1 MARQQSVYRRF
12 YLHSKTKV
20 IMMTEEKY
28 NLVKMYERSFKENWE
43 LPAVTDYGTDVTLTY
58 GQLAIN
64 IEKLHILFKECGIKK
79 NDKIA
84 VMGRNNSNWVA
95 VFLATITYG
104 AIIVPILQD
113 FRANDAI
120 HIINHSGSKLLFISD
135 INWEGIDLD
144 QIPNVLAAVSLN
156 DWHPISLA
164 LDPKKINYDA
174 IAALYKKKHPE
185 GYWADDVHFDERGN
199 DQIGSINY
207 TSGTTGFSK
216 GVITPLNALAG
227 NVRYGMEKGLTFK
240 GARHVTFLPLA
251 HAYGCA
257 FDFLC
262 CLAAGGHT
270 YLVGRT
276 PSPKIL
282 LKAFSEIKPTLILSV
297 PLILEKIYKKM
308 IVPQIQKAP
317 VSWVLKVPF
326 LDEVVCSKIREQL
339 VQAFGGEFKQMIIGG
354 APLNPEV
361 EAFLRRIK
369 FPMSVGYGMTECAP
383 LITFTPF
390 DEGAKLY
397 SCGKPLPGIM
407 EVRIDNPNEEGI
419 GEVVVHGENTML
431 GYYKNPQATKESFT
445 KDGWLRTGDL
455 GQLDEDGFLYI
466 KGRCKTML
474 LGPSGQNIYPEE
486 IEAKI
491 NNMPYVLESLVLQQE
506 DNRLVALVCPDYNE
520 VDASGMTPEE
530 LNEQMEEARKQVNS
544 ELAAYEQVAIVKLY
558 PHEFE
563 KTPKKS
569 IKRFLYTNMV

>member
-1 MARQQSVYRRF
+1 
-12 YLHSKTKV
+12 
-20 IMMTEEKY
+20 MMTDEKY
-28 NLVKMYERSFKENWE
+28 NFVKMYERSFRENWDE
-43 LPAVTDYGTDVTLTY
+43 PAVTDYGTDVTLTY

-64 IEKLHILFKECGIKK
+64 IEKLHILFKECGVKK

-84 VMGRNNSNWVA
+84 VMGKNNSNWVA
-95 VFLATITYG
+95 VYLATVTYG

-120 HIINHSGSKLLFISD
+120 HIINHSESKLLFISD
-135 INWEGIDLD
+135 INWEGIELD
-144 QIPNVLAAVSLN
+144 QIPKVKATVSLN
-156 DWHPISLA
+156 DWHPITLA
-164 LDPKKINYDA
+164 LDPKKINYEA
-174 IAALYKKKHPE
+174 IGMIFKEKHPE
-185 GYWADDVHFDERGN
+185 GYWAKDVHFDERAN
-199 DQIGSINY
+199 SEIGSINY

-216 GVITPLNALAG
+216 GVIMPLNGLAG
-227 NVRYGMEKGLTFK
+227 NVRYGLESGIAHK
-240 GARHVTFLPLA
+240 GARFVTFLPLA

-257 FDFLC
+257 FDFLS

-270 YLVGRT
+270 WLVGRT

-282 LKAFSEIKPTLILSV
+282 LNAFAEVKPTVILSV

-308 IVPQIQKAP
+308 IVPQIQKPP

-339 VQAFGGEFKQMIIGG
+339 VQAFGGEFSQMIIGG

-361 EAFLRRIK
+361 EAFLHRIK
-369 FPMSVGYGMTECAP
+369 FPVSVGYGMTECAP
-383 LITFTPF
+383 LICYTPIN
-390 DEGAKLY
+390 EGPKMY
-397 SCGKPLPGIM
+397 SCGRPLPGIM
-407 EVRIDNPNEEGI
+407 EVKILDPNEEGI
-419 GEVVVHGENTML
+419 GEVVVRGENTMT
-431 GYYKNPQATKESFT
+431 GYYKNAQATKEAFT

-506 DNRLVALVCPDYNE
+506 DTRLVALICPDYNE
-520 VDASGMTPEE
+520 VDADGLTAEQLE
-530 LNEQMEEARKQVNS
+530 EQMEDARKQVNS
-544 ELAAYEQVAIVKLY
+544 ELAAYEQISIVKLY

>member
-1 MARQQSVYRRF
+1 
-12 YLHSKTKV
+12 
-20 IMMTEEKY
+20 MMTEEKY
-28 NLVKMYERSFKENWE
+28 NFVKYYERSFRENWDME
-43 LPAVTDYGTDVTLTY
+43 AVTDYGTDVTLTY

-64 IEKLHILFKECGIKK
+64 IRKLHILFSECGIKK

-84 VMGRNNSNWVA
+84 VMGKNNSNWVA
-95 VFLATITYG
+95 VYLATITYG

-120 HIINHSGSKLLFISD
+120 HIINHSESKLLFISD

-144 QIPNVLAAVSLN
+144 QIPKVKAAISLN

-164 LDPKKINYDA
+164 LDPQKINYDA
-174 IAALYKKKHPE
+174 IAAKFKTEYPD
-185 GYWADDVHFDERGN
+185 GYRAKDVHYDERPN
-199 DQIGSINY
+199 SEIGSINY

-227 NVRYGMEKGLTFK
+227 NVRYGLESGIAFK
-240 GARHVTFLPLA
+240 GSRFVTFLPLA

-257 FDFLC
+257 FDFLS

-270 YLVGRT
+270 WLIGRT

-282 LKAFSEIKPTLILSV
+282 LKAFGEVKPTVILSV

-308 IVPQIQKAP
+308 IVPQIQKPP

-326 LDEVVCSKIREQL
+326 LDEVVCAKIREQL
-339 VQAFGGEFKQMIIGG
+339 VQAFGGEFSQMIIGG

-361 EAFLRRIK
+361 EAFLYRIK
-369 FPMSVGYGMTECAP
+369 FPVSVGYGMTECAP
-383 LITFTPF
+383 LICYTPIN
-390 DEGAKLY
+390 EGPRMF
-397 SCGKPLPGIM
+397 SCGRPLPGIM
-407 EVRIDNPNEEGI
+407 EVKILDPNEQGI
-419 GEVVVHGENTML
+419 GEVVVRGENTMQ
-431 GYYKNPQATKESFT
+431 GYYKNPKVTKESFT

-455 GQLDEDGFLYI
+455 GQLDEDGYLYI

-520 VDASGMTPEE
+520 VDASGLTR
-530 LNEQMEEARKQVNS
+530 EQLDETMEDARKQVNS
-544 ELAAYEQVAIVKLY
+544 ELAAYEQISIVKLY

>member
-1 MARQQSVYRRF
+1 
-12 YLHSKTKV
+12 
-20 IMMTEEKY
+20 MMTEEKY
-28 NLVKMYERSFKENWE
+28 NFVKMYERSFRENWDE
-43 LPAVTDYGTDVTLTY
+43 PAVTDYGTDVTLTY

-64 IEKLHILFKECGIKK
+64 IEKLHILFKECGVKK

-84 VMGRNNSNWVA
+84 VMGKNNSNWVA
-95 VFLATITYG
+95 VYLAAVTYG

-120 HIINHSGSKLLFISD
+120 HIINHSESKLLFISD

-144 QIPNVLAAVSLN
+144 QIPKVKAAVSLN

-164 LDPKKINYDA
+164 LDPKKINYEA
-174 IAALYKKKHPE
+174 IGAKFKEKHTE
-185 GYWADDVHFDERGN
+185 GYWAKDVHFDERAN
-199 DQIGSINY
+199 SEIGSINY

-216 GVITPLNALAG
+216 GVIMPLNGLAG
-227 NVRYGMEKGLTFK
+227 NVRYGLESGIAHK
-240 GARHVTFLPLA
+240 GARFVTFLPLA

-257 FDFLC
+257 FDFLS

-270 YLVGRT
+270 WLVGRT

-282 LKAFSEIKPTLILSV
+282 LKAFAEVKPTVILSV

-308 IVPQIQKAP
+308 IVPQIQKPP

-339 VQAFGGEFKQMIIGG
+339 VQAFGGEFSQMIIGG

-361 EAFLRRIK
+361 EAFLHRIK
-369 FPMSVGYGMTECAP
+369 FPVSVGYGMTECAP
-383 LITFTPF
+383 LICYTPIT
-390 DEGAKLY
+390 EGPKMY
-397 SCGKPLPGIM
+397 SCGRPLPGIM
-407 EVRIDNPNEEGI
+407 EVKILDPNEEGI
-419 GEVVVHGENTML
+419 GEVVVRGENTMT
-431 GYYKNPQATKESFT
+431 GYYKNPQATKEAFT

-455 GQLDEDGFLYI
+455 GQLDEDGFLFI

-506 DNRLVALVCPDYNE
+506 DTRLVALICPDYNE
-520 VDASGMTPEE
+520 VDADGLTREQ
-530 LNEQMEEARKQVNS
+530 LDEQMEDARKQVNS
-544 ELAAYEQVAIVKLY
+544 ELAAYEQISIVKLY

>member
-1 MARQQSVYRRF
+1 
-12 YLHSKTKV
+12 
-20 IMMTEEKY
+20 MMTEEKY
-28 NLVKMYERSFKENWE
+28 NFVKYFERSLREHWD
-43 LPAVTDYGTDVTLTY
+43 LDAVTDYDTQVTLTY
-58 GQLAIN
+58 GRLAIN
-64 IEKLHILFKECGIKK
+64 IAKLHILFAECGIKK

-84 VMGRNNSNWVA
+84 VMGRNNSNWIA
-95 VFLATITYG
+95 VYLATVTYG

-113 FRANDAI
+113 FHANDAI
-120 HIINHSGSKLLFISD
+120 HIINHSESKLLFISNL
-135 INWEGIDLD
+135 NWEGIDLD

-156 DWHPISLA
+156 DWHPFSLA
-164 LDPKKINYDA
+164 LDPKRINYDA
-174 IAALYKKKHPE
+174 IAELFKKKYPN
-185 GYWADDVHFDERGN
+185 GYHAEDVHYEERAN
-199 DQIGSINY
+199 SEIGSINY

-216 GVITPLNALAG
+216 GVIMPLNGLAG
-227 NVRYGMEKGLTFK
+227 NIRYGIESHLTFE

-257 FDFLC
+257 FDFLA

-270 YLVGRT
+270 WLIGRT

-282 LKAFSEIKPTLILSV
+282 LKAFDEIKPTLILSV

-308 IVPQIQKAP
+308 IVPQIQKPP

-326 LDEVVCSKIREQL
+326 LDEVVCGKIREQL
-339 VQAFGGEFKQMIIGG
+339 VQAFGGEFRQMIIGG

-361 EAFLRRIK
+361 EAFLTRIK

-383 LITFTPF
+383 LICFTPY
-390 DEGAKLY
+390 DEGSKVF
-397 SCGKPLPGIM
+397 SCGKPLAGIM
-407 EVRIDNPNEEGI
+407 EVKILDPNEEGI
-419 GEVVVHGENTML
+419 GEIVTRGENTMT
-431 GYYKNPQATKESFT
+431 GYFKNPKATRESFT

-455 GQLDEDGFLYI
+455 GMIDEDGFLYI

-491 NNMPYVLESLVLQQE
+491 NNMPFVLESLVLQQE

-520 VDASGMTPEE
+520 VDASGMTPEQFDE
-530 LNEQMEEARKQVNS
+530 YMEDARKQVNS
-544 ELAAYEQVAIVKLY
+544 ELAAYEQIAVVKLY

-569 IKRFLYTNMV
+569 IKRFLYTNMVK

>member
-1 MARQQSVYRRF
+1 
-12 YLHSKTKV
+12 
-20 IMMTEEKY
+20 MMTDEKY
-28 NLVKMYERSFKENWE
+28 NFVKMYERSLRDNWE
-43 LPAVTDYGTDVTLTY
+43 SPAVTDYGSDVTLTY

-64 IEKLHILFKECGIKK
+64 IEKLHILFEECGIKK

-84 VMGRNNSNWVA
+84 VMGKNNSNWVA
-95 VFLATITYG
+95 VYLSTITYG

-120 HIINHSGSKLLFISD
+120 HIINHSESKLLFISD

-144 QIPNVLAAVSLN
+144 QIPKVKAAVSLN

-164 LDPKKINYDA
+164 LDPKKINFEA
-174 IAALYKKKHPE
+174 IAEKFKAKHPD
-185 GYWADDVHFDERGN
+185 GYWAKDVHFDERSN
-199 DQIGSINY
+199 EEIGSINY

-227 NVRYGMEKGLTFK
+227 NVRYGLDSKIVYKGSRF
-240 GARHVTFLPLA
+240 VTFLPLA

-257 FDFLC
+257 FDFLA

-270 YLVGRT
+270 WLVGRT

-282 LKAFSEIKPTLILSV
+282 LRAFAEIKPTLILSV

-308 IVPQIQKAP
+308 IVPQIQKPP

-326 LDEVVCSKIREQL
+326 LDEVICSKIREQL
-339 VQAFGGEFKQMIIGG
+339 VQAFGGEFSQIIIGG

-361 EAFLRRIK
+361 EAFLHRIK
-369 FPMSVGYGMTECAP
+369 FPMTVGYGMTECAP
-383 LITFTPF
+383 LISFTPYS
-390 DEGAKLY
+390 EGGKLY
-397 SCGKPLPGIM
+397 SCGRPLDGIM
-407 EVRIDNPNEEGI
+407 EVKILNPNSEGI
-419 GEVVVHGENTML
+419 GEIVTRGENTMT
-431 GYYKNPQATKESFT
+431 GYYKNPQATKDVFT

-455 GQLDEDGFLYI
+455 GMLDEDGYLYI

-506 DNRLVALVCPDYNE
+506 DNRLVALICPDYNE
-520 VDASGMTPEE
+520 VDADGLTREQLE
-530 LNEQMEEARKQVNS
+530 EQMEDSRKQVNS
-544 ELAAYEQVAIVKLY
+544 ELAAYEQIAIVKLY

>member
-1 MARQQSVYRRF
+1 MN
-12 YLHSKTKV
+12 
-20 IMMTEEKY
+20 EEKY
-28 NLVKMYERSFKENWE
+28 NFVKFYERSFRQNWDD
-43 LPAVTDYGTDVTLTY
+43 PAVTDYGTDVTLTY

-64 IEKLHILFKECGIKK
+64 IEKLHILFEACGIKK

-84 VMGRNNSNWVA
+84 VMGKNNSNWVA
-95 VFLATITYG
+95 VYLATITYG

-120 HIINHSGSKLLFISD
+120 HIINHSESKLVFISD

-144 QIPNVLAAVSLN
+144 QIPKVKAAISLN

-164 LDPKKINYDA
+164 LDPKKINYEA
-174 IAALYKKKHPE
+174 VAQKFKEKHPE
-185 GYWADDVHFDERGN
+185 GYRAEDVHYDERPN
-199 DQIGSINY
+199 SEVGSINY

-227 NVRYGMEKGLTFK
+227 NVRYGLESGIAFK
-240 GARHVTFLPLA
+240 GSRFVTFLPLA

-257 FDFLC
+257 FDFLS

-270 YLVGRT
+270 WLVGRT

-282 LKAFSEIKPTLILSV
+282 LKAFAEVKPTVILSV

-308 IVPQIQKAP
+308 IVPQIQKPP

-339 VQAFGGEFKQMIIGG
+339 VQAFGGEFSQMIIGG

-361 EAFLRRIK
+361 EAFLYRIK
-369 FPMSVGYGMTECAP
+369 FPVSVGYGMTECAP
-383 LITFTPF
+383 LICYTPIN
-390 DEGAKLY
+390 EGPRKF
-397 SCGKPLPGIM
+397 SCGRPLPGIM
-407 EVRIDNPNEEGI
+407 EVKIQDPNSEGI
-419 GEVVVHGENTML
+419 GEVVVRGENTMT
-431 GYYKNPQATKESFT
+431 GYYKNPQVTKESFT

-455 GQLDEDGFLYI
+455 GQIDEDGFLYI

-520 VDASGMTPEE
+520 VDASGLSSEQLEE
-530 LNEQMEEARKQVNS
+530 AMEDARKQVNS
-544 ELAAYEQVAIVKLY
+544 ELAAYEQISLFKLY

>member
-1 MARQQSVYRRF
+1 
-12 YLHSKTKV
+12 
-20 IMMTEEKY
+20 MMTEEKY
-28 NLVKMYERSFKENWE
+28 NFVKYYERSFRENWDME
-43 LPAVTDYGTDVTLTY
+43 AVTDYGTDVTLTY

-64 IEKLHILFKECGIKK
+64 IRKLHILFSECGIKK

-84 VMGRNNSNWVA
+84 VMGKNNSNWVA
-95 VFLATITYG
+95 VYLATITYG

-120 HIINHSGSKLLFISD
+120 HIINHSESKLLFISD

-144 QIPNVLAAVSLN
+144 QIPKVKAAISLN

-174 IAALYKKKHPE
+174 IAAKFKTEYPD
-185 GYWADDVHFDERGN
+185 GYRAKDVHYDERPN
-199 DQIGSINY
+199 SEIGSINY

-227 NVRYGMEKGLTFK
+227 NVRYGLESGIAFK
-240 GARHVTFLPLA
+240 GSRFVTFLPLA

-257 FDFLC
+257 FDFLS

-270 YLVGRT
+270 WLIGRT

-282 LKAFSEIKPTLILSV
+282 LKAFGEVKPTVILSV

-308 IVPQIQKAP
+308 IVPQIQKPP

-326 LDEVVCSKIREQL
+326 LDEVVCAKIREQL
-339 VQAFGGEFKQMIIGG
+339 VQAFGGEFSQMIIGG

-361 EAFLRRIK
+361 EAFLYRIK
-369 FPMSVGYGMTECAP
+369 FPVSVGYGMTECAP
-383 LITFTPF
+383 LICYTPIN
-390 DEGAKLY
+390 EGPRMF
-397 SCGKPLPGIM
+397 SCGRPLPGIM
-407 EVRIDNPNEEGI
+407 EVKILDPNEQGI
-419 GEVVVHGENTML
+419 GEVVVRGENTMQ
-431 GYYKNPQATKESFT
+431 GYYKNPKVTKESFT

-455 GQLDEDGFLYI
+455 GQLDEDGYLYI

-520 VDASGMTPEE
+520 VDASGLTR
-530 LNEQMEEARKQVNS
+530 EQLDETMEDARKQVNS
-544 ELAAYEQVAIVKLY
+544 ELAAYEQISIVKLY

>member
-1 MARQQSVYRRF
+1 
-12 YLHSKTKV
+12 
-20 IMMTEEKY
+20 MMTDEKY
-28 NLVKMYERSFKENWE
+28 NFVKMFERSFRENWE
-43 LPAVTDYGTDVTLTY
+43 LPAVTDYGTNVSLTY

-64 IEKLHILFKECGIKK
+64 IEKLHILFKEVGIKK

-84 VMGRNNSNWVA
+84 VMGKNNSNWIA
-95 VFLATITYG
+95 VYLATVTYG

-120 HIINHSGSKLLFISD
+120 HIINHSGSRLLFISD

-144 QIPNVLAAVSLN
+144 QIPKVLATVSLN
-156 DWHPISLA
+156 DWHPITLA
-164 LDPKKINYDA
+164 LNPKKINYDA
-174 IAALYKKKHPE
+174 IAAKFKEKHPD
-185 GYWADDVHFDERGN
+185 GYWAKDVHFDERSN
-199 DQIGSINY
+199 AETASINY

-216 GVITPLNALAG
+216 GVIMPLNGLAG
-227 NVRYGMEKGLTFK
+227 NIRYGMDIHMTYR

-270 YLVGRT
+270 YLIGRT

-282 LKAFSEIKPTLILSV
+282 LKAFAEIKPTIILSV

-339 VQAFGGEFKQMIIGG
+339 VEAFGGEFRQMIIGG

-361 EAFLRRIK
+361 EAFLHRIK

-383 LITFTPF
+383 LIAFTPY
-390 DEGAKLY
+390 DEGSKLY
-397 SCGKPLPGIM
+397 SCGKALPGIM
-407 EVRIDNPNEEGI
+407 EIKILDPNSEGI
-419 GEVVVHGENTML
+419 GEVVVRGENTMT

-445 KDGWLRTGDL
+445 PDGWLRTGDL

-491 NNMPYVLESLVLQQE
+491 NNMPFVLESLVLQQE

-520 VDASGMTPEE
+520 VDASGMTREQLEE
-530 LNEQMEEARKQVNS
+530 YMEDARKQVNS
-544 ELAAYEQVAIVKLY
+544 ELAAYEQISIVKLY

>member
-1 MARQQSVYRRF
+1 
-12 YLHSKTKV
+12 
-20 IMMTEEKY
+20 MMQEEKY
-28 NLVKMYERSFKENWE
+28 NLVKMYERSLRENWE
-43 LPAVTDYGTDVTLTY
+43 RPAVTDYGTTVTLTY

-64 IEKLHILFKECGIKK
+64 IEKLHILFKESGIKK

-84 VMGRNNSNWVA
+84 VMGKNNSNWITVY
-95 VFLATITYG
+95 LATITYG

-120 HIINHSGSKLLFISD
+120 HIINHSGAKLLFISD

-144 QIPNVLAAVSLN
+144 QIPNVLMAVSLN
-156 DWHPISLA
+156 DWHAISMA
-164 LDPKKINYDA
+164 LDPERFNFEA
-174 IAALYKKKHPE
+174 IAQLFREKHPD
-185 GYWADDVHFDERGN
+185 GYWAKDVHFDERSN
-199 DQIGSINY
+199 AEIGSINY

-216 GVITPLNALAG
+216 GVIMPLNGLAG
-227 NVRYGMEKGLTFK
+227 NVRYGMESGMAHRDSRF
-240 GARHVTFLPLA
+240 VTFLPLA

-257 FDFLC
+257 FDFLAC
-262 CLAAGGHT
+262 IAAGGHT
-270 YLVGRT
+270 WLVGRT

-282 LKAFSEIKPTLILSV
+282 LQAFAEIKPTLILSV

-326 LDEVVCSKIREQL
+326 LDEVVCGKIREQL
-339 VQAFGGEFKQMIIGG
+339 IQAFGGEFRQIIIGG

-383 LITFTPF
+383 LICFTPY
-390 DEGAKLY
+390 DEGSKLY
-397 SCGKPLPGIM
+397 SCGKALPGIM
-407 EVRIDNPNEEGI
+407 EVKILDPNEDGV
-419 GEVVVHGENTML
+419 GEVVTRGENTMQ
-431 GYYKNPQATKESFT
+431 GYYKNPQATKDSFT

-491 NNMPYVLESLVLQQE
+491 NNMPFVLESLVLQHE

-520 VDASGMTPEE
+520 VDASGMTR
-530 LNEQMEEARKQVNS
+530 EQLIEYMEDARKQVNS
-544 ELAAYEQVAIVKLY
+544 ELAAYEQIAIVKLY

>member
-1 MARQQSVYRRF
+1 
-12 YLHSKTKV
+12 
-20 IMMTEEKY
+20 MMTDEQY
-28 NLVKMYERSFKENWE
+28 NLVKMYERSFRENWE
-43 LPAVTDYGTDVTLTY
+43 RPAVSDYGTNVTLTY

-64 IEKLHILFKECGIKK
+64 IEKLHILFKECGIKR

-84 VMGRNNSNWVA
+84 VMGKNNSNWIA
-95 VFLATITYG
+95 VYLATITYG

-144 QIPNVLAAVSLN
+144 QIPNVLASVSLN

-164 LDPKKINYDA
+164 FDPTQLNYEA
-174 IAALYKKKHPE
+174 IEAAFKAKHPD
-185 GYWADDVHFDERGN
+185 GYWAKDVHFDERGN

-216 GVITPLNALAG
+216 GVIMPLNGLAG
-227 NVRYGMEKGLTFK
+227 NIRYAFEHHLISNES
-240 GARHVTFLPLA
+240 RHVAFLPLA

-257 FDFLC
+257 FDFLA

-270 YLVGRT
+270 WLIGRT

-282 LKAFSEIKPTLILSV
+282 LKAFAEIKPTIILSV

-308 IVPQIQKAP
+308 IVPQIQKPP

-339 VQAFGGEFKQMIIGG
+339 IQAFGGEFRQMIIGG

-361 EAFLRRIK
+361 EAFLYRIK

-383 LITFTPF
+383 LITFTPY
-390 DEGAKLY
+390 DEGSKLY
-397 SCGKPLPGIM
+397 SCGKPLEGIM
-407 EVRIDNPNEEGI
+407 EVKILDPNEAGI
-419 GEVVVHGENTML
+419 GEVVVRGENTMT
-431 GYYKNPQATKESFT
+431 GYFKNPQATRESFT

-455 GQLDEDGFLYI
+455 GQIDEDGFLYI

-520 VDASGMTPEE
+520 VDASGMT
-530 LNEQMEEARKQVNS
+530 NEQFEEFMEDARKQVNS
-544 ELAAYEQVAIVKLY
+544 ELASYEQISIVKLY

>member
-1 MARQQSVYRRF
+1 
-12 YLHSKTKV
+12 
-20 IMMTEEKY
+20 MMTEEKY
-28 NLVKMYERSFKENWE
+28 NLVKMFERSFRDNWDQE
-43 LPAVTDYGTDVTLTY
+43 AVTDYGTNVTLTY

-64 IEKLHILFKECGIKK
+64 IEKLHILFRECGIQKD
-79 NDKIA
+79 DKIA
-84 VMGRNNSNWVA
+84 VMGKNNSNWVA
-95 VFLATITYG
+95 VYLAAITYG

-113 FRANDAI
+113 FRPNDAI
-120 HIINHSGSKLLFISD
+120 HIINHSESKLLFISD

-164 LDPKKINYDA
+164 LDSKKINFES
-174 IAALYKKKHPE
+174 IAQKFKEKHPE
-185 GYWADDVHFDERGN
+185 GYWAQDVHFDERSN
-199 DQIGSINY
+199 EAIGSINY

-216 GVITPLNALAG
+216 GVIMPLNGLAG
-227 NVRYGMEKGLTFK
+227 NVRYGIESGLVYNGSRF
-240 GARHVTFLPLA
+240 VTFLPLA

-257 FDFLC
+257 FDFLAC
-262 CLAAGGHT
+262 IAAGGHT
-270 YLVGRT
+270 WLVGRT

-282 LKAFSEIKPTLILSV
+282 LKAFSEIKPTIILSV

-308 IVPQIQKAP
+308 IVPQIQKPP

-326 LDEVVCSKIREQL
+326 LDEVVCGKIREQL
-339 VQAFGGEFKQMIIGG
+339 IQAFGGEFCQMIIGG

-361 EAFLRRIK
+361 EAFLTRIK

-383 LITFTPF
+383 LIAFTPYS
-390 DEGAKLY
+390 EGSRLY
-397 SCGKPLPGIM
+397 SCGKALKGLM
-407 EVRIDNPNEEGI
+407 EVKILSPNEEGI
-419 GEVVVHGENTML
+419 GEVVVRGENTMK
-431 GYYKNPQATKESFT
+431 GYFKNPKATKESFT

-455 GQLDEDGFLYI
+455 GMLDEDGFLYI

-506 DNRLVALVCPDYNE
+506 DNRLVALICPDYNE
-520 VDASGMTPEE
+520 VDASGLT
-530 LNEQMEEARKQVNS
+530 NEQFEEIIEDSRKQVNS
-544 ELAAYEQVAIVKLY
+544 ELAAYEQIATVKIY

-563 KTPKKS
+563 KTPKKR

>member
-1 MARQQSVYRRF
+1 
-12 YLHSKTKV
+12 
-20 IMMTEEKY
+20 MMTDEQHNFVKY
-28 NLVKMYERSFKENWE
+28 FERSFREHWDLE
-43 LPAVTDYGTDVTLTY
+43 AVTDYGTNVTLTY

-84 VMGRNNSNWVA
+84 VMGKNNSNWVA
-95 VFLATITYG
+95 VYLATITYG

-120 HIINHSGSKLLFISD
+120 HIINHSESKLLFISD

-144 QIPNVLAAVSLN
+144 QIPKIKATVSLN

-164 LDPKKINYDA
+164 LDSEKINYDA
-174 IAALYKKKHPE
+174 IAQKFKEKHPE
-185 GYWADDVHFDERGN
+185 GYWAKDVHFDDRPNSE
-199 DQIGSINY
+199 IGSINY

-227 NVRYGMEKGLTFK
+227 NVRYGLESGIAFR
-240 GARHVTFLPLA
+240 GSRFVTFLPLA

-257 FDFLC
+257 FDFLA

-270 YLVGRT
+270 WLVGRT
-276 PSPKIL
+276 PAPKIL
-282 LKAFSEIKPTLILSV
+282 LKAFSEVKPTVILSV

-308 IVPQIQKAP
+308 IVPQIQKPP
-317 VSWVLKVPF
+317 VSWVLKVPL
-326 LDEVVCSKIREQL
+326 LDEVVLAKIREQL
-339 VQAFGGEFKQMIIGG
+339 VQAFGGEFSQMIIGG

-361 EAFLRRIK
+361 EAFLYRIK
-369 FPMSVGYGMTECAP
+369 FPVSVGYGMTECAP
-383 LITFTPF
+383 LICYTPIN
-390 DEGAKLY
+390 EGPRKF
-397 SCGKPLPGIM
+397 SCGRPLPGLM
-407 EVRIDNPNEEGI
+407 EVKILDPNSEGI
-419 GEVVVHGENTML
+419 GEVVVRGENTMT
-431 GYYKNPQATKESFT
+431 GYYKNPQVTKESFT

-455 GQLDEDGFLYI
+455 GTIDEDGFLYI

-506 DNRLVALVCPDYNE
+506 DTRLVALVCPDYNE
-520 VDASGMTPEE
+520 VDAGGLTREQLE
-530 LNEQMEEARKQVNS
+530 EQMEEARKQVNA
-544 ELAAYEQVAIVKLY
+544 ELAAYEQIAIVKLY

>member
-1 MARQQSVYRRF
+1 
-12 YLHSKTKV
+12 
-20 IMMTEEKY
+20 MMTDEKY
-28 NLVKMYERSFKENWE
+28 NFVKMFERSFREHWDLE
-43 LPAVTDYGTDVTLTY
+43 AVTDYDTRVTLTY

-95 VFLATITYG
+95 VFLATVTYG

-120 HIINHSGSKLLFISD
+120 HIINHSGAKLLFISD
-135 INWEGIDLD
+135 INWEGIELD
-144 QIPNVLAAVSLN
+144 QIPNVLATVSLN
-156 DWHPISLA
+156 DWHPITLA
-164 LDPKKINYDA
+164 LDPKRINYDS
-174 IAALYKKKHPE
+174 IAQKFKEKHPE
-185 GYWADDVHFDERGN
+185 GYWAKDVHFDDRPNSE
-199 DQIGSINY
+199 IGSINY

-216 GVITPLNALAG
+216 GVIMPLNGLAG
-227 NVRYGMEKGLTFK
+227 NVRYGLEKKLTFV

-270 YLVGRT
+270 WLVGRT
-276 PSPKIL
+276 PAPKIL
-282 LKAFSEIKPTLILSV
+282 LKAFAEVKPTLILSV

-308 IVPQIQKAP
+308 IVPQIQKPP

-339 VQAFGGEFKQMIIGG
+339 VQAFGGEFRQMIIGG

-383 LITFTPF
+383 LITFTPY

-397 SCGKPLPGIM
+397 SCGKPLPDIM
-407 EVRIDNPNEEGI
+407 EVKILDPNEEGI
-419 GEVVVHGENTML
+419 GEVVTRGENTMT

-455 GQLDEDGFLYI
+455 GMIDEDGFLYI

-506 DNRLVALVCPDYNE
+506 DNRLVALICPDYNE
-520 VDASGMTPEE
+520 VDASGMTPEQLE
-530 LNEQMEEARKQVNS
+530 EVMEDSRKQVNS
-544 ELAAYEQVAIVKLY
+544 ELAAYEQIAIVKLY

>member
-1 MARQQSVYRRF
+1 
-12 YLHSKTKV
+12 
-20 IMMTEEKY
+20 MMTEEKY
-28 NLVKMYERSFKENWE
+28 NFVKIFERSFQENWGRE
-43 LPAVTDYGTDVTLTY
+43 AVTDYGTDVTLTY

-64 IEKLHILFKECGIKK
+64 IEKLHILFKESGIKK
-79 NDKIA
+79 DDKIA
-84 VMGRNNSNWVA
+84 LMGKNNSNWVVVYLAA
-95 VFLATITYG
+95 VTYG

-135 INWEGIDLD
+135 INWEGIDLE
-144 QIPNVLAAVSLN
+144 QIPNVLAVVSLN

-164 LDPKKINYDA
+164 LDPEKINFEA
-174 IAALYKKKHPE
+174 IATAFKRKHPD
-185 GYWADDVHFDERGN
+185 GYWPTDVHFDERGN
-199 DQIGSINY
+199 DKIGSINY

-216 GVITPLNALAG
+216 GVIMPLNGLAG
-227 NVRYGMEKGLTFK
+227 NIRYAFEHNLISKES
-240 GARHVTFLPLA
+240 RHVAFLPLA

-257 FDFLC
+257 FDFLA

-270 YLVGRT
+270 WLIGRT

-282 LKAFSEIKPTLILSV
+282 LKAFDEIKPTIILSV

-308 IVPQIQKAP
+308 IVPQIQKPP

-326 LDEVVCSKIREQL
+326 LDEVVCAKIREQL
-339 VQAFGGEFKQMIIGG
+339 IQAFGGEFKQMIIGG

-361 EAFLRRIK
+361 EAFLYRIK

-383 LITFTPF
+383 LITFTPY
-390 DEGAKLY
+390 DEGSRLY
-397 SCGKPLPGIM
+397 SCGRPLDGIM
-407 EVRIDNPNEEGI
+407 EVKILNPNSDGI
-419 GEVVVHGENTML
+419 GEVVVRGENTMT
-431 GYYKNPQATKESFT
+431 GYFKNPQATKESFT

-455 GQLDEDGFLYI
+455 GLLDEAGFLYI

-491 NNMPYVLESLVLQQE
+491 NNMPFVLESLVLQQE
-506 DNRLVALVCPDYNE
+506 DNRLVALICPDYNE
-520 VDASGMTPEE
+520 LDASGMTR
-530 LNEQMEEARKQVNS
+530 EQLDEYMEDARKQVNS
-544 ELAAYEQVAIVKLY
+544 ELASYEQISIVKLY

>member
-1 MARQQSVYRRF
+1 
-12 YLHSKTKV
+12 
-20 IMMTEEKY
+20 MMTEEKY
-28 NLVKMYERSFKENWE
+28 NFVKMYERSFRDNWDSE
-43 LPAVTDYGTDVTLTY
+43 ALTDYGTDVTLTY

-64 IEKLHILFKECGIKK
+64 IEKLHILFNECGLKK
-79 NDKIA
+79 NDKVA
-84 VMGRNNSNWVA
+84 VMGKNNTNWIA
-95 VFLATITYG
+95 VYLATVTYG

-120 HIINHSGSKLLFISD
+120 HIINHSESKLLFISD

-144 QIPNVLAAVSLN
+144 QIPKVKAAISLN

-164 LDPKKINYDA
+164 LDLKKINYEA
-174 IAALYKKKHPE
+174 IAAKFKEKHPD
-185 GYWADDVHFDERGN
+185 GYWAKDVHFDERSN
-199 DQIGSINY
+199 EEIGSINY

-216 GVITPLNALAG
+216 GVIMPLNGLAG
-227 NVRYGMEKGLTFK
+227 NVRYGLESGIAFK
-240 GARHVTFLPLA
+240 GSRFVTFLPLA

-257 FDFLC
+257 FDFLS
-262 CLAAGGHT
+262 CLAAGGHSW
-270 YLVGRT
+270 LIGRT

-282 LKAFSEIKPTLILSV
+282 LKAFSEVKPTVILSV

-308 IVPQIQKAP
+308 IVPQIQKPP

-339 VQAFGGEFKQMIIGG
+339 IQAFGGEFSQMIIGG

-361 EAFLRRIK
+361 ETFLHRIK
-369 FPMSVGYGMTECAP
+369 FPVSVGYGMTECAP
-383 LITFTPF
+383 LICYTPIN
-390 DEGAKLY
+390 EGPRMY
-397 SCGKPLPGIM
+397 SCGKPLAGIM
-407 EVRIDNPNEEGI
+407 EVKILNPNEEGI
-419 GEVVVHGENTML
+419 GEVVVRGENTMT

-455 GQLDEDGFLYI
+455 GTLDKDGYLYI

-486 IEAKI
+486 IEAKL

-506 DNRLVALVCPDYNE
+506 DTRLVALICPDYNE
-520 VDASGMTPEE
+520 VDADGLTREQ
-530 LNEQMEEARKQVNS
+530 LDEQMEDARKQVNS
-544 ELAAYEQVAIVKLY
+544 ELAAYEQIAIVKLY

-569 IKRFLYTNMV
+569 IKRFLYTSMV